1 MIIKRRFEIIGEL
14 IDRDERSK
22 EIIMDE
28 LLKRYDQKEAE
39 RILLADYQVFMYLAD
54 IGSGIPRLDI
64 IREKLEELDNE
75 IPYDNG
81 LTYADV
87 SSVEILPSRQGKAA
101 VLCMIS
107 SKYDS
112 PKRIAQVIAV
122 EYENGKT
129 ELIKPWSIDNVIF

>member
-14 IDRDERSK
+14 INRDERSK

-112 PKRIAQVIAV
+112 TKRIAQVIAV